1 MGEQLMTIYNSLTV
15 EAQKEAYDF
24 IVYLSTKKINMKKKR
39 KIDSNLFGTLH
50 KYSNPSLIESE
61 KEAWAN
67 AAAEK
72 YKVQQYGN

>member
-24 IVYLSTKKINMKKKR
+24 IVYLSTKKINMKKKI

-61 KEAWAN
+61 KEAWAS
-67 AAAEK
+67 AAAGSATK
-72 YKVQQYGN
+72 